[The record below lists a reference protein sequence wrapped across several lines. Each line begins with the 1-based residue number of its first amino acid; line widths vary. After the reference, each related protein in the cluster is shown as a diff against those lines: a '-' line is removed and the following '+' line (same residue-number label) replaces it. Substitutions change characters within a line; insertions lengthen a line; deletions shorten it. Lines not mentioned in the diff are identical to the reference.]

1 MVTGTN
7 KDKVRLDVAKRL
19 GADHVINVE
28 EEDALER
35 LNEITGGEGVD
46 VALDCTAGGGL
57 GPVLFGIE
65 ALVRKGG
72 TMLVQ
77 GEVATFPDFPLG
89 KIANKYIT
97 VKAARGHNFES
108 CELALKQLS
117 SDRFPLDLITTH
129 RMGLEDTDSAIK
141 AVGDAQGVIHVSL
154 MPWE

>member
-1 MVTGTN
+1 
-7 KDKVRLDVAKRL
+7 
-19 GADHVINVE
+19 
-28 EEDALER
+28 
-35 LNEITGGEGVD
+35 
-46 VALDCTAGGGL
+46 
-57 GPVLFGIE
+57 
-65 ALVRKGG
+65 
-72 TMLVQ
+72 
-77 GEVATFPDFPLG
+77 
-89 KIANKYIT
+89 